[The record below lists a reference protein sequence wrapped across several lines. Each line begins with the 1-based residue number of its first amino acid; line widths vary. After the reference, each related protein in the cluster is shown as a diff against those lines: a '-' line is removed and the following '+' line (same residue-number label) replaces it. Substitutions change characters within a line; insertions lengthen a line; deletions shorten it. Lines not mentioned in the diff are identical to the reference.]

1 MLLNFES
8 LCTLIIDPSLIN
20 GISYARLTNI
30 NALVKN
36 SGQVKLASASDLQM
50 YALPTEL
57 DDTTFIERAYDV
69 LEGREAKEYNE
80 VVLLVDNKNRVS
92 KSVLELLDLSGEKIE
107 FKATSR
113 FEGDLSSFGPKCK
126 FDDLVFLR
134 FNLDDNILFIY
145 DLNINSE
152 EFGKL
157 PANSKE
163 TIQDQKN
170 QGRRPHVSLQSLFIE
185 ATKDREERAPD
196 IIFDIRRCTI
206 IDNRKVKK

>member
-1 MLLNFES
+1 MGCYCLN
-8 LCTLIIDPSLIN
+8 LIWNRGDEV
-20 GISYARLTNI
+20 GDATN
-30 NALVKN
+30 
-36 SGQVKLASASDLQM
+36 
-50 YALPTEL
+50 PRT
-57 DDTTFIERAYDV
+57 
-69 LEGREAKEYNE
+69 
-80 VVLLVDNKNRVS
+80 
-92 KSVLELLDLSGEKIE
+92 GEKIE

>member
-1 MLLNFES
+1 MKLEMPQ
-8 LCTLIIDPSLIN
+8 I
-20 GISYARLTNI
+20 RE
-30 NALVKN
+30 
-36 SGQVKLASASDLQM
+36 QVK
-50 YALPTEL
+50 
-57 DDTTFIERAYDV
+57 
-69 LEGREAKEYNE
+69 
-80 VVLLVDNKNRVS
+80 
-92 KSVLELLDLSGEKIE
+92 KIE

-134 FNLDDNILFIY
+134 FNLDDNVVFIY